1 MDSKT
6 LKQRALNNLQ
16 GCWGVSVAV
25 ALVALLLG
33 GLNNGASFRVNI
45 DAEVLE
51 LLPPMVV
58 SLITA
63 YASVMGMLGF
73 VQFIIGGTV
82 NLGFTRF
89 LLDQHDGNELNF
101 RTLFSQFD
109 RFGVGFLQSFLRGL
123 YIFLWS
129 LLLIVPGIVKTYS
142 YAMTPY
148 ILADHPEMTANEAIT
163 ASRQL
168 MDGHKG
174 ELFWL
179 RLSFFGWVLLNIFT
193 LGIGSLFLNPYKNA
207 AEAAF
212 YRELTGTTRTADTY
226 AEYE

>member
-6 LKQRALNNLQ
+6 LKRRALNNLQ
-16 GCWGVSVAV
+16 GNWGLSVG
-25 ALVALLLG
+25 VALLAALLG
-33 GLNNGASFRVNI
+33 GATVSGTMNLNI
-45 DAEVLE
+45 DQEILAE
-51 LLPPMVV
+51 LPPNVLAV
-58 SLITA
+58 IA
-63 YASVMGMLGF
+63 AIASVLSILSF
-73 VQFIIGGTV
+73 VQFILGGTV
-82 NLGFTRF
+82 NLGYTRF

-109 RFGVGFLQSFLRGL
+109 RFGVGFLQKFLRGL

-163 ASRQL
+163 ASRKL

-179 RLSFFGWVLLNIFT
+179 HLTFIGWVLLNAFT
-193 LGIGSLFLNPYKNA
+193 LGIGSLFLNPYMQA
-207 AEAAF
+207 AETAF
-212 YRELTGTTRTADTY
+212 YRQLTSVNRT
-226 AEYE
+226 EYYLDE

>member
-193 LGIGSLFLNPYKNA
+193 LGIGSLFLNPYMNA

-212 YRELTGTTRTADTY
+212 YRQLVSENRY
-226 AEYE
+226 AE

>member
-16 GCWGVSVAV
+16 GCWGLSIAI

-33 GLNNGASFRVNI
+33 GLNNGASYRVNI

-51 LLPPMVV
+51 QLPPMIV

-109 RFGVGFLQSFLRGL
+109 RFGVGFLQSFLRSL

-179 RLSFFGWVLLNIFT
+179 HLTFFGWMLLNVFT
-193 LGIGSLFLNPYKNA
+193 LGIGSLFLNPYMNA

-212 YRELTGTTRTADTY
+212 YRQLTSVNRT
-226 AEYE
+226 EYYLGE

>member
-6 LKQRALNNLQ
+6 LKRRALNNLQ
-16 GCWGVSVAV
+16 GNWGLSVG
-25 ALVALLLG
+25 VALLAALLG
-33 GLNNGASFRVNI
+33 GATVSGTMNLNI
-45 DAEVLE
+45 DQEILAE
-51 LLPPMVV
+51 LPPNVLAV
-58 SLITA
+58 IA
-63 YASVMGMLGF
+63 AIGSVLSILSF
-73 VQFIIGGTV
+73 VQFILGGTV
-82 NLGFTRF
+82 NLGYTRF

-109 RFGVGFLQSFLRGL
+109 RFGVGFLQKFLRGL

-163 ASRQL
+163 ASRKL

-179 RLSFFGWVLLNIFT
+179 HLTFIGWVLLNAFT
-193 LGIGSLFLNPYKNA
+193 LGIGSLFLNPYMQA
-207 AEAAF
+207 AETAF
-212 YRELTGTTRTADTY
+212 YRQLTSVNRT
-226 AEYE
+226 EYYLGE

>member
-6 LKQRALNNLQ
+6 LKRRALNNLQ
-16 GCWGVSVAV
+16 GNWGLSVG
-25 ALVALLLG
+25 VALLAALLG
-33 GLNNGASFRVNI
+33 GATVSGTMNLNI
-45 DAEVLE
+45 DQEILAE
-51 LLPPMVV
+51 LPPNVLAV
-58 SLITA
+58 IA
-63 YASVMGMLGF
+63 AIASVLSILSF
-73 VQFIIGGTV
+73 VQFILGGTV
-82 NLGFTRF
+82 NLGYTRF

-109 RFGVGFLQSFLRGL
+109 RFGVGFLQKFLRGL

-163 ASRQL
+163 ASRKL

-179 RLSFFGWVLLNIFT
+179 HLTFIGWVLLNAFT
-193 LGIGSLFLNPYKNA
+193 LGIGSLFLNPYMQA
-207 AEAAF
+207 AETAF
-212 YRELTGTTRTADTY
+212 YRQLTSVNRT
-226 AEYE
+226 EYYLGE